1 VNQLIV
7 DAILHKRRLRFTYN
21 GQPRLVEPQCYGV
34 GTTGTEL
41 LRAHQLRG
49 GLPPE
54 PLFEVRKIQQLE
66 VLDEAF
72 TRPGPHYRK
81 DDSAMRII
89 FCQL

>member
-1 VNQLIV
+1 MNQLIV

-21 GQPRLVEPQCYGV
+21 GQPRVVEPQCYGV
-34 GTTGTEL
+34 GVNGTEL

-49 GLPPE
+49 GETRE
-54 PLFEVRKIQQLE
+54 PLFEIRKMQDLR
-66 VLDEAF
+66 VLDESWAA
-72 TRPGPHYRK
+72 PGPHYRK